1 MSLNQPHPLP
11 KSDAMVATTFN
22 PRFDEAAARIARI
35 RKLAWLLDAQFGL
48 PGTRF
53 RFGIN
58 GLLGLSPVVGDVAL
72 GLVSLYLIYEAKR
85 LGAPNALLGQMLVNV
100 AIEVVGGAVPIIGDV
115 FDMAFKA
122 NLRNFDLLERWLRES
137 H

>member
-1 MSLNQPHPLP
+1 MTASAIPLHTL
-11 KSDAMVATTFN
+11 DAT
-22 PRFDEAAARIARI
+22 ARLARL

-53 RFGIN
+53 RFGLN
-58 GLLGLSPVVGDVAL
+58 SMLGLSPVVGDVAL

-85 LGAPNALLGQMLVNV
+85 LGAPKALLGQMLVNV
-100 AIEVVGGAVPIIGDV
+100 AIEVAGGAVPILGDV

-122 NLRNFDLLERWLRES
+122 NLRNLDLLERWMR
-137 H
+137 HR

>member
-1 MSLNQPHPLP
+1 
-11 KSDAMVATTFN
+11 MVAATYSQAI
-22 PRFDEAAARIARI
+22 PDPAARVARL

-58 GLLGLSPVVGDVAL
+58 GLFGLAPGVGDAL
-72 GLVSLYLIYEAKR
+72 MGLVSLYIVNEAR
-85 LGAPNALLGQMLVNV
+85 QLGAPPPLLARMLANIG
-100 AIEVVGGAVPIIGDV
+100 IEVLGGAIPVLGDM

-122 NLRNFDLLERWLRES
+122 NLRNLALLETWLAT
-137 H
+137 